1 MRTKVDLLK
10 LAALLLAAARVE
22 AQSGYVELCTVQV
35 YQTCGTPT
43 LTTTLSFPQSVSY
56 AGNTTSTIAASSS
69 GGCSTCSTSS
79 SVSSYIEPSVPA
91 SSTSIVPPP
100 VSTTPV
106 LSTSGSVTFTSTP
119 SPSSSS
125 SSLVSSSVPSSSS
138 SSVGPPPIYTPPP
151 VLSVSSSVTFTSTPS
166 PITSSSSE
174 APPPVYTPPPV
185 LSTSSSVTFTSTPS
199 PITSSS
205 SESPPP
211 VYTPPPVLSTS
222 SGVTYTSTPSPSTSS
237 SSEAPPPIYTPPP
250 VLSTSSSVTFT
261 STPSPITSSSSQ
273 APPPI
278 YTPPEVLSTSSD
290 VTFTS
295 TPSPI
300 LSSSSSEEPPPIYT
314 PPPVLSTSSGITFTS
329 TPSPSSSLLSSSSSS
344 SVGVPPI
351 YTPPTVISISSTS
364 TATPA
369 PSCTNGIE
377 TDADGVQ
384 YEVQCGSDTTGGNQG
399 TPYGTSNRV
408 TSYRDCFGIC
418 NDTPNCQGFV
428 WVGAQG
434 SYGNG
439 PGTCYFKGTGDPG
452 QEITFVPGTDSSHV
466 ACIIPNP
473 APPAT
478 STSSS
483 TATVSSTSV
492 GEPPIYTPPAEIF
505 TTTTTTTSTS
515 SSSSVESPPIY
526 SPPVQPTTTT
536 TTTTTSTTSTS
547 SSSEVPPIY
556 TPPQQPTTTTT
567 TSTTTTSTSSS
578 SEVPPIYTSP
588 PQQTTTTTTTTT
600 SSSSSSS
607 APAVPSC
614 PYAADTIITDDNGID
629 YTVRCNADTT
639 GGGVGNL
646 YSTTNSANSFQEC
659 FTVCDGYPTC
669 QGFVWLGAANSYGS
683 GAGNCYFKGADP
695 GQTIA
700 FTNSDSAHFAA
711 IKVNQNGP
719 AVYPVT
725 TTTTTTTTS
734 SSSSVDIFVP
744 TTTTTTTTTTSSSS
758 SSTIT
763 SRVIYTPPPPSQIST
778 SVSSTTSITFTSQPA
793 RLSCARQGYLVQ
805 NFNWFVVEIATGNTV
820 QNGSIQGGIPMQAMG
835 YNRCDGLIYATD
847 QQAHLVRFGLDLTPQ
862 RLYEQTFFRYQTGE
876 VDNDCQYWAI
886 RTADNDVARWIHV
899 DVNPASPVYGTIVG
913 QGELAVP
920 QYFYAD
926 WAYVPGAGSY
936 LWSVGI
942 DQPTGYAYLYRFDQA
957 TLTSIIVASFG
968 DIGLTG
974 WIPDP
979 ASGYRLNFGA
989 VYASADGFLYG
1000 SENIS
1005 GNIYRFTVTEPY
1017 NWQFLVQGPGTVQ
1030 NDGARCID
1038 NTEAIGTY

>member
-1 MRTKVDLLK
+1 MWNTNFDEDLELPAVILIRREHDLNDACQLNRRMQHLFDK
-10 LAALLLAAARVE
+10 LHFDCSSASVYHSSFEHIGKCHFYIDSIPNLLVLVPGQQLSPVQLFLVGWAAANL
-22 AQSGYVELCTVQV
+22 Y
-35 YQTCGTPT
+35 
-43 LTTTLSFPQSVSY
+43 
-56 AGNTTSTIAASSS
+56 ASSGAQCLQLS
-69 GGCSTCSTSS
+69 DIYLYAITNYFLVLRGTTPYLHTSS
-79 SVSSYIEPSVPA
+79 SPEHIERNNLHFDAIADFFLFIRGTSSY
-91 SSTSIVPPP
+91 
-100 VSTTPV
+100 
-106 LSTSGSVTFTSTP
+106 LHTSTG
-119 SPSSSS
+119 SQ
-125 SSLVSSSVPSSSS
+125 
-138 SSVGPPPIYTPPP
+138 Y
-151 VLSVSSSVTFTSTPS
+151 F
-166 PITSSSSE
+166 E
-174 APPPVYTPPPV
+174 
-185 LSTSSSVTFTSTPS
+185 F
-199 PITSSS
+199 
-205 SESPPP
+205 
-211 VYTPPPVLSTS
+211 
-222 SGVTYTSTPSPSTSS
+222 
-237 SSEAPPPIYTPPP
+237 EAPPPIYTPPP
-250 VLSTSSSVTFT
+250 VLSTSS
-261 STPSPITSSSSQ
+261 
-273 APPPI
+273 
-278 YTPPEVLSTSSD
+278 D

-300 LSSSSSEEPPPIYT
+300 PSSSSSEEAPPIYT
-314 PPPVLSTSSGITFTS
+314 PPLVLSTSSSITFTS
-329 TPSPSSSLLSSSSSS
+329 TPSPSSSSLSSSSSS

-384 YEVQCGSDTTGGNQG
+384 YEVQCGSDTTGGSQG
-399 TPYGTSNRV
+399 TPHGTSSRT
-408 TSYRDCFGIC
+408 TSYRDCFAIC

-439 PGTCYFKGTGDPG
+439 PGNCYFKGTGEPG
-452 QEITFVPGTDSSHV
+452 QEIAFVPGTDSSHV
-466 ACIIPNP
+466 ACIIANP

-478 STSSS
+478 TTSSS
-483 TATVSSTSV
+483 TATFSSTSV
-492 GEPPIYTPPAEIF
+492 GEPPIYTPPAEIT

-515 SSSSVESPPIY
+515 PSSSAESPPIY

-536 TTTTTSTTSTS
+536 TTTTTSTSSSSEVPPVYTPPPQPTTTTTTTTTTS

-556 TPPQQPTTTTT
+556 TPPPQPT
-567 TSTTTTSTSSS
+567 
-578 SEVPPIYTSP
+578 
-588 PQQTTTTTTTTT
+588 TTTTTTTTT
-600 SSSSSSS
+600 SSSTSSS
-607 APAVPSC
+607 APAGPSC
-614 PYAADTIITDDNGID
+614 PYAPDTIITDDNGID

-639 GGGVGNL
+639 GGGVGNG
-646 YSTTNSANSFQEC
+646 YATTNSANSFDEC
-659 FTVCDGYPTC
+659 FTICDGYPTC

-744 TTTTTTTTTTSSSS
+744 TTTTTTTTSTSS

-805 NFNWFVVEIATGNTV
+805 NFNWFVVEIATGNIV
-820 QNGSIQGGIPMQAMG
+820 QNGSIQGSIPMQAMG

-847 QQAHLVRFGLDLTPQ
+847 QEAHLVRFGLDLNPQ
-862 RLYEQTFFRYQTGE
+862 RLYDQTFFRYQTGE

-899 DVNPASPVYGTIVG
+899 DVNQASPVYGSIVG

-942 DQPTGYAYLYRFDQA
+942 DQPTANAYLYRFDQA

-968 DIGLTG
+968 DIGLAPF
-974 WIPDP
+974 IPDP

-989 VYASADGFLYG
+989 VYASADGYLYG

-1005 GNIYRFTVTEPY
+1005 GNVYRFTVTEPY
-1017 NWQFLVQGPGTVQ
+1017 NWQFLVRGPGTVQ

>member
-1 MRTKVDLLK
+1 MWNANFDEDLE
-10 LAALLLAAARVE
+10 LLAVILICRQHDLNDGCQLIYSMQHLFNKLLSPAQLFIVGWAATNL
-22 AQSGYVELCTVQV
+22 Y
-35 YQTCGTPT
+35 
-43 LTTTLSFPQSVSY
+43 
-56 AGNTTSTIAASSS
+56 SSS
-69 GGCSTCSTSS
+69 GTQCVQLSDIYFDTITDYFLFLRGTSPDLYASSGDQCLQLSDIYPNTIANYLFFVRGTTSDLYASPGDQCLQLSYIYLYAITNYFLVLRGTSSYLHSSSSPEHIERNNLHFDAIADSFLFIRGTTLRLHTSTGSQYFEFGDLHFNAFADYFFLIRGPSSHLYTSS
-79 SVSSYIEPSVPA
+79 SPEHLYAEYVEWHYVYLD
-91 SSTSIVPPP
+91 TLSI
-100 VSTTPV
+100 
-106 LSTSGSVTFTSTP
+106 LFFAQ
-119 SPSSSS
+119 
-125 SSLVSSSVPSSSS
+125 LVQLV
-138 SSVGPPPIYTPPP
+138 V
-151 VLSVSSSVTFTSTPS
+151 
-166 PITSSSSE
+166 
-174 APPPVYTPPPV
+174 
-185 LSTSSSVTFTSTPS
+185 
-199 PITSSS
+199 
-205 SESPPP
+205 
-211 VYTPPPVLSTS
+211 
-222 SGVTYTSTPSPSTSS
+222 
-237 SSEAPPPIYTPPP
+237 
-250 VLSTSSSVTFT
+250 
-261 STPSPITSSSSQ
+261 
-273 APPPI
+273 
-278 YTPPEVLSTSSD
+278 
-290 VTFTS
+290 
-295 TPSPI
+295 
-300 LSSSSSEEPPPIYT
+300 
-314 PPPVLSTSSGITFTS
+314 
-329 TPSPSSSLLSSSSSS
+329 
-344 SVGVPPI
+344 
-351 YTPPTVISISSTS
+351 
-364 TATPA
+364 TPA
-369 PSCTNGIE
+369 PRCTNGIE

-384 YEVQCGSDTTGGNQG
+384 YEVQCGSDTTGGTQG
-399 TPYGTSNRV
+399 TPYGTSSRT
-408 TSYRDCFGIC
+408 TSYKDCFAVC
-418 NDTPNCQGFV
+418 DDTPLCQGFV
-428 WVGAQG
+428 WVGAPG

-439 PGTCYFKGTGDPG
+439 PGTCYFKGTGEPD
-452 QEITFVPGTDSSHV
+452 QTITFEQTNDSGRFHVCGRAPNLYTTCRNNDHNDYYHCEHVFIELGRVSAHLLTSGTANYDYNHHHDFYEFYEFV
-466 ACIIPNP
+466 IRGAACLYS
-473 APPAT
+473 A
-478 STSSS
+478 S
-483 TATVSSTSV
+483 TADN
-492 GEPPIYTPPAEIF
+492 Y
-505 TTTTTTTSTS
+505 
-515 SSSSVESPPIY
+515 
-526 SPPVQPTTTT
+526 
-536 TTTTTSTTSTS
+536 
-547 SSSEVPPIY
+547 
-556 TPPQQPTTTTT
+556 
-567 TSTTTTSTSSS
+567 
-578 SEVPPIYTSP
+578 
-588 PQQTTTTTTTTT
+588 
-600 SSSSSSS
+600 
-607 APAVPSC
+607 
-614 PYAADTIITDDNGID
+614 DDYN
-629 YTVRCNADTT
+629 YNK
-639 GGGVGNL
+639 L
-646 YSTTNSANSFQEC
+646 KQY
-659 FTVCDGYPTC
+659 YPTC
-669 QGFVWLGAANSYGS
+669 QGFVFVGATDSYGS
-683 GAGNCYFKGADP
+683 GAGDCYFKGADP

-719 AVYPVT
+719 PVYPIT

-744 TTTTTTTTTTSSSS
+744 TTTTTTTTTTTSSSS

-820 QNGSIQGGIPMQAMG
+820 QNGSIQGGVPMQAMG

-847 QQAHLVRFGLDLTPQ
+847 QEAHLVRFGLDLNPQ